1 MSSVPCSWKCFL
13 FFVLANFVGIR
24 LEFPQAEFRYGR
36 EEMLSLYD
44 KNFKL
49 PELLPNYHKL
59 FIEKMQGPLALLP
72 PTSDEEVVRTES
84 MPFHDFY
91 LLLMFLFLVCL
102 LWNDFDS
109 LVVYQQ
115 LEHWAVKGAEA
126 LGYLPVARVAV

>member
-1 MSSVPCSWKCFL
+1 M
-13 FFVLANFVGIR
+13 GIR

-102 LWNDFDS
+102 L
-109 LVVYQQ
+109 
-115 LEHWAVKGAEA
+115 
-126 LGYLPVARVAV
+126 